1 MVTSTIKSNE
11 LELNN
16 DFPKLMVNKGNF
28 IGDGKGKMVVILAL
42 SEDDDENWNKKDNNT
57 VVGVIVYSD
66 DVSIWPLGYISYAWT
81 GFEDYH
87 GEITLKNK

>member
-1 MVTSTIKSNE
+1 MITSTIKPNE

-16 DFPKLMVNKGNF
+16 DFPKLMVNRGNF

-42 SEDDDENWNKKDNNT
+42 GGDEDNS

-66 DVSIWPLGYISYAWT
+66 DVSVWPLGYISYSWS
-81 GFEDYH
+81 GFEDYY
-87 GEITLKNK
+87 GEITLKSK

>member
-1 MVTSTIKSNE
+1 MITSTIKPNE

-42 SEDDDENWNKKDNNT
+42 GGDDDNT

-66 DVSIWPLGYISYAWT
+66 DVSVWPLGYISYSWS

-87 GEITLKNK
+87 GEITLKSK

>member
-1 MVTSTIKSNE
+1 MITSTIKPNE

-16 DFPKLMVNKGNF
+16 DFPKLMVNRGNF

-42 SEDDDENWNKKDNNT
+42 SEDDDNS

-66 DVSIWPLGYISYAWT
+66 DVLIWPLGYISYSWS
-81 GFEDYH
+81 GFEDYY
-87 GEITLKNK
+87 GEITLKSK

>member
-42 SEDDDENWNKKDNNT
+42 GGDDDNT

-66 DVSIWPLGYISYAWT
+66 YVSVWPLGYISYSWS

-87 GEITLKNK
+87 GEITLKSK

>member
-1 MVTSTIKSNE
+1 
-11 LELNN
+11 
-16 DFPKLMVNKGNF
+16 MVNRGNF

-42 SEDDDENWNKKDNNT
+42 GGDEDNT

-66 DVSIWPLGYISYAWT
+66 DVSVWPLGYISYSWS

>member
-1 MVTSTIKSNE
+1 MVTSTIKPNE

-16 DFPKLMVNKGNF
+16 DFPKLMVNRGNF

-42 SEDDDENWNKKDNNT
+42 GGDEDNS

-66 DVSIWPLGYISYAWT
+66 DTSVWPLGYISYSWS
-81 GFEDYH
+81 GFEDYY
-87 GEITLKNK
+87 GEITLKSK

>member
-1 MVTSTIKSNE
+1 MITSTIKSNE

-42 SEDDDENWNKKDNNT
+42 GGDEDNT

-66 DVSIWPLGYISYAWT
+66 DTSIWPLGYISYAWT

-87 GEITLKNK
+87 GEITLKSK

>member
-42 SEDDDENWNKKDNNT
+42 GGDDDNT

-87 GEITLKNK
+87 GEITLKSK

>member
-1 MVTSTIKSNE
+1 MVTSTIKPNE

-16 DFPKLMVNKGNF
+16 DFPKLMVNRGNF

-42 SEDDDENWNKKDNNT
+42 GGDEDNS

-66 DVSIWPLGYISYAWT
+66 DVSVWPLGYISYSWS

-87 GEITLKNK
+87 GEIILKSK

>member
-1 MVTSTIKSNE
+1 MITSTIKPNE

-16 DFPKLMVNKGNF
+16 DFPKLMVNRGNF

-42 SEDDDENWNKKDNNT
+42 GGDDDNT

-66 DVSIWPLGYISYAWT
+66 DVSIWPLGYISYSWS
-81 GFEDYH
+81 GFEDYY
-87 GEITLKNK
+87 GEITLKSK

>member
-1 MVTSTIKSNE
+1 MITSTIKPNE

-28 IGDGKGKMVVILAL
+28 IGDGKGKMVIILAL
-42 SEDDDENWNKKDNNT
+42 SEDDRDT

-66 DVSIWPLGYISYAWT
+66 DTSIWPLGYISYAWT
-81 GFEDYH
+81 GFEDYY
-87 GEITLKNK
+87 GEIILKSK

>member
-1 MVTSTIKSNE
+1 MITSTIKPNE

-16 DFPKLMVNKGNF
+16 DFPKLMVNRGNF

-42 SEDDDENWNKKDNNT
+42 SEDDDNS

-66 DVSIWPLGYISYAWT
+66 DTSVWPIGYISYAWT
-81 GFEDYH
+81 GFEDYY
-87 GEITLKNK
+87 GEISLKSK

>member
-1 MVTSTIKSNE
+1 MITSTIKSNE

-16 DFPKLMVNKGNF
+16 DFPKLMVNRGNF

-42 SEDDDENWNKKDNNT
+42 GGDEDNT

-66 DVSIWPLGYISYAWT
+66 DVSVWPLGYISYSWS

>member
-1 MVTSTIKSNE
+1 MITSTIKSNE

-42 SEDDDENWNKKDNNT
+42 SEDDDNS

-66 DVSIWPLGYISYAWT
+66 DVSVWPIGYISYAWT
-81 GFEDYH
+81 GFEDYY
-87 GEITLKNK
+87 GEISLKSK

>member
-1 MVTSTIKSNE
+1 MITSTIKPNE

-16 DFPKLMVNKGNF
+16 DFPKLMVNRGNF

-42 SEDDDENWNKKDNNT
+42 GGDDDNT

-66 DVSIWPLGYISYAWT
+66 DVSVWPLGYISYSWS
-81 GFEDYH
+81 GFEDYY
-87 GEITLKNK
+87 GEITLKSK

>member
-42 SEDDDENWNKKDNNT
+42 GGDDDNT

-66 DVSIWPLGYISYAWT
+66 DVSVWPLGYISYSWS
-81 GFEDYH
+81 GFEDYY
-87 GEITLKNK
+87 GEITLKSK

>member
-1 MVTSTIKSNE
+1 MITSTIKPNE

-42 SEDDDENWNKKDNNT
+42 GGDDDNT

-66 DVSIWPLGYISYAWT
+66 DVSVWPLGYISYSWS
-81 GFEDYH
+81 GFEDYY
-87 GEITLKNK
+87 GEITLKSK

>member
-1 MVTSTIKSNE
+1 MITSTIKSNE

-42 SEDDDENWNKKDNNT
+42 GGDDDNT

-66 DVSIWPLGYISYAWT
+66 DVSVWPLGYISYSWS
-81 GFEDYH
+81 GFEDYY
-87 GEITLKNK
+87 GEIILKSK

>member
-16 DFPKLMVNKGNF
+16 DFPKLMVNRGNF

-42 SEDDDENWNKKDNNT
+42 GGDDDNT

-66 DVSIWPLGYISYAWT
+66 DVSVWPLGYISYSWS
-81 GFEDYH
+81 GFEDYY
-87 GEITLKNK
+87 GEITLKSK

>member
-16 DFPKLMVNKGNF
+16 DFPKLMVNRGNF

-42 SEDDDENWNKKDNNT
+42 GGDDDNT

-66 DVSIWPLGYISYAWT
+66 DVSVWPLGYISYSWS
-81 GFEDYH
+81 GFEDYY
-87 GEITLKNK
+87 GEITLKSN

>member
-1 MVTSTIKSNE
+1 MITSTIKPNE

-28 IGDGKGKMVVILAL
+28 IGDGKGKMVIILAL
-42 SEDDDENWNKKDNNT
+42 SEDDDNS

-66 DVSIWPLGYISYAWT
+66 DVSIWPIGYISYAWT
-81 GFEDYH
+81 GFEDYY
-87 GEITLKNK
+87 GEISLKSK

>member
-1 MVTSTIKSNE
+1 MVTSTIKPNE

-16 DFPKLMVNKGNF
+16 DFPKLMVNRGNF

-42 SEDDDENWNKKDNNT
+42 GGDEDNS

-66 DVSIWPLGYISYAWT
+66 DVSVWPLGYISYSWS
-81 GFEDYH
+81 GFEDYY
-87 GEITLKNK
+87 GEITLKSK

>member
-1 MVTSTIKSNE
+1 MITSTIKPNE

-16 DFPKLMVNKGNF
+16 DFPKLMVNRGNF

-42 SEDDDENWNKKDNNT
+42 GGDDDNT

-66 DVSIWPLGYISYAWT
+66 DVSVWPLGYISYSWS

-87 GEITLKNK
+87 GEITLKSK

>member
-1 MVTSTIKSNE
+1 MITSTIKPNE
-11 LELNN
+11 LESNH

-42 SEDDDENWNKKDNNT
+42 SEDDRDT

-66 DVSIWPLGYISYAWT
+66 DVSVWPLGYISYAWS
-81 GFEDYH
+81 GFEDYY
-87 GEITLKNK
+87 GEITLKSK

>member
-1 MVTSTIKSNE
+1 MVTSTIKPNE

-42 SEDDDENWNKKDNNT
+42 GGDDDNT

-66 DVSIWPLGYISYAWT
+66 DVSVWPLGYISYSWS

-87 GEITLKNK
+87 GEITLKSK

>member
-1 MVTSTIKSNE
+1 MITSTIKPNE

-16 DFPKLMVNKGNF
+16 DFPKLMVNRGNF

-42 SEDDDENWNKKDNNT
+42 SEDDNS

-66 DVSIWPLGYISYAWT
+66 DTSIWPIGYMSYAWS
-81 GFEDYH
+81 GFEDYY

>member
-1 MVTSTIKSNE
+1 MITSTIKPNE

-42 SEDDDENWNKKDNNT
+42 GGDDDNT

-87 GEITLKNK
+87 GEITLKSK

>member
-1 MVTSTIKSNE
+1 MITITIKSNE

-42 SEDDDENWNKKDNNT
+42 GGDDDNT

-66 DVSIWPLGYISYAWT
+66 DTSIWPLGYISYSWS

-87 GEITLKNK
+87 GEITLKSK

>member
-16 DFPKLMVNKGNF
+16 DFPKLMVNRGNF

-42 SEDDDENWNKKDNNT
+42 GGDDDNT

-66 DVSIWPLGYISYAWT
+66 DVSIWPLGYISYSWS
-81 GFEDYH
+81 GFEDYY
-87 GEITLKNK
+87 GEITLKSK

>member
-1 MVTSTIKSNE
+1 MITSTIKPNE

-16 DFPKLMVNKGNF
+16 DFPKLMVNRGNF

-42 SEDDDENWNKKDNNT
+42 SEDDRDT

-87 GEITLKNK
+87 GEITLKSK

>member
-1 MVTSTIKSNE
+1 MVTSTIKPNE

-28 IGDGKGKMVVILAL
+28 IGDGKGKMVIILAL
-42 SEDDDENWNKKDNNT
+42 GGDDDNT

-66 DVSIWPLGYISYAWT
+66 DVSVWPLGYISYSWS
-81 GFEDYH
+81 GFEDYY
-87 GEITLKNK
+87 GEITLKSK